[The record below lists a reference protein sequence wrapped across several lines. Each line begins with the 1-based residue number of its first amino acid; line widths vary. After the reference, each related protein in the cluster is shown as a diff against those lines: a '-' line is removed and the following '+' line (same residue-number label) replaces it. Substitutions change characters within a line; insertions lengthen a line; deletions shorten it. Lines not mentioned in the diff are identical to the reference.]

1 MKIPLNRPSLAGR
14 ELEYIKD
21 AVRHGQISG
30 DGYYTQRCSSI
41 LEKRLKAPR
50 VLLTPSCTHALELA
64 FLLAD
69 VKKGQE
75 VICPSFTFP
84 STANAFVLRGLK
96 PRFIDIRSDTLNMD
110 ESLLE
115 SAITPKTVAISPVH
129 YAGVP
134 CQMDVILRVARKH
147 HLLVI
152 EDAAQALGATFRGR
166 PVGTFGALNAF
177 SFHETKNCM
186 CGEGGALVICDP
198 RYVLRAEIMR
208 QKGTNRE
215 QFFRGEVDKYSWVD
229 MGSSYVPSELQTA
242 YLLAQLQNLDS
253 ITAKRRNLHNI
264 YKEAFADLEQK
275 GRLRLPRIP
284 DDCVS
289 AYHLFYLIL
298 ENAKELERVRKG
310 LMKKGILAAFHYF
323 PLHLSVMGRRFGY
336 RKGDFPLSE
345 SISERLLRIPF
356 YTSMTVREQQTVIRA
371 IRELL

>member
-21 AVRHGQISG
+21 ALRRGQISG
-30 DGYYTQRCSSI
+30 DGHYTRRCSSI
-41 LEKRLKAPR
+41 LEKRLKATR

-64 FLLAD
+64 FILAD
-69 VKKGQE
+69 FKRGQE

-96 PRFIDIRSDTLNMD
+96 PRFIDIRPDTLNID

-134 CQMDVILRVARKH
+134 CQMDVIMRVARKH

-152 EDAAQALGATFRGR
+152 EDAAQALGAKFRGR

-186 CGEGGALVICDP
+186 CGEGGALVVCDA
-198 RYVLRAEIMR
+198 RYVLRAEIVR

-229 MGSSYVPSELQTA
+229 VGSSYVPSELQAA

-253 ITAKRRNLHNI
+253 ITAKRRRLHEV
-264 YKEAFADLEQK
+264 YSEAFATDEQK
-275 GRLRLPRIP
+275 GKLRLPRIP
-284 DDCVS
+284 GDCVS

-298 ENAKELERVRKG
+298 ENATQSERLRKG
-310 LMKKGILAAFHYF
+310 LMKKGILSTFHYF
-323 PLHLSVMGRRFGY
+323 PLHLSAMGRRFGY
-336 RKGDFPLSE
+336 RKGDFPISE

-356 YTSMTVREQQTVIRA
+356 YTSMTWREQEEVIRS
-371 IRELL
+371 ITQLL